1 MAQIDIGKLTFNH
14 LGDYASGTAYVKND
28 VVYYNGSAYIA
39 KQSTTGNVPSR
50 TTYWNLFFLK
60 GTDKFGITTQGDV
73 LYHADSSL
81 ARL

>member
-39 KQSTTGNVPSR
+39 KQSIS
-50 TTYWNLFFLK
+50 LK
-60 GTDKFGITTQGDV
+60 SPTKQLANINHALIPLIYGMVMGGILSKKRDEWWWQ
-73 LYHADSSL
+73 LY
-81 ARL
+81 